1 MFSFFTRLEV
11 EQKSSSFQTNKESK
25 ASRNKTTPCIFK
37 MAQLLY
43 LFAFLAKY
51 HSDSSFLYYITKFF
65 FFLRIIEEVMTCLE
79 KYICYTNAKGSH
91 HFWLLIICNHPTVK
105 TSFWNMFIRCT
116 WFLVV
121 STFPENKANPV
132 RICIIIIFPKGTHKI
147 SETWTLSIEKSY
159 FTFHKHFLQ

>member
-1 MFSFFTRLEV
+1 MNKSQVASKPTKKAKHQETKLPLVYLKWHSYNIYLPSWPNIIVIAVSF
-11 EQKSSSFQTNKESK
+11 
-25 ASRNKTTPCIFK
+25 TTL
-37 MAQLLY
+37 Q
-43 LFAFLAKY
+43 
-51 HSDSSFLYYITKFF
+51 SFF